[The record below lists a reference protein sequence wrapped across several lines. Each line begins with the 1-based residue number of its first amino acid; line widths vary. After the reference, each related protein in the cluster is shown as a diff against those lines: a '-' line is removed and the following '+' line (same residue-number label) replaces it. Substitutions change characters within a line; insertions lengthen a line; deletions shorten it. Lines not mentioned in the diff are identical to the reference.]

1 MEDVGAPGVG
11 EVGGRGPETPA
22 LSLAWSED
30 HFGIICL
37 GKSMFSNS
45 FHKKGH

>member
-22 LSLAWSED
+22 LSLAWSKD
-30 HFGIICL
+30 HFDIYY
-37 GKSMFSNS
+37 GKDVRN
-45 FHKKGH
+45 